1 MWRNMRTSKSFVGKV
16 PVVKG
21 EIRVTGDLVLA
32 RLLVLPGERIK
43 FAFRGP
49 RNPQIGGSQ
58 AYCLKLNAYQAD
70 MYIYKNG

>member
-1 MWRNMRTSKSFVGKV
+1 MRTSKSFVGRV
-16 PVVKG
+16 PVVNG

-32 RLLVLPGERIK
+32 RRQVGYGERIK

-58 AYCLKLNAYQAD
+58 GFCLKRNAYAAD
-70 MYIYKNG
+70 MYIFANR

>member
-1 MWRNMRTSKSFVGKV
+1 MRTSKSFVGKV
-16 PVVKG
+16 PVVNG

-32 RLLVLPGERIK
+32 RLQVGYGERIK

-49 RNPQIGGSQ
+49 RNPQIGGDRGF
-58 AYCLKLNAYQAD
+58 CLKRNAYAAD

>member
-1 MWRNMRTSKSFVGKV
+1 MRTSKSFVGKV
-16 PVVKG
+16 PVVNG

-32 RLLVLPGERIK
+32 RLQVGYGERIK

-58 AYCLKLNAYQAD
+58 AYCLKRNAYQAD
-70 MYIYKNG
+70 MYIYRNT

>member
-1 MWRNMRTSKSFVGKV
+1 MRTSKSFVGKV

-32 RLLVLPGERIK
+32 RLQRIK

-58 AYCLKLNAYQAD
+58 AYCLKRNAYQAD
-70 MYIYKNG
+70 MYIYRNT